1 MFIYTVKSG
10 DTLTALSSRFSI
22 PVSRIVADNAL
33 NYPNNLVV
41 GQHLIIMS
49 DSIRHVIEEGQT
61 LFSLA
66 QEFEIP
72 LDDLLA
78 ANPNVNPIALRIG
91 EVIIIPVPDNTPRR
105 PAIINGYAYPYI
117 TDNTL
122 NCSLPFL
129 TFLSPFSYS
138 ITTDGDIVPPSPSDA
153 RIVDRALNSSVM
165 PLMVVTNI
173 NEGSFSTEAL
183 SQVLA
188 SPYARENLISSIL
201 AELAEKGYHGVNL
214 DMEYISPNDKDAYNA
229 FLLELS
235 DRLHNNGYILVT
247 AVAPKL
253 RADQPGLLYESH
265 DYKVQGQ
272 AADYVIIMTYE
283 WGYTYSAQMS
293 VQPINEVRKVLLYAV
308 TEIPSQKILMGMPNY
323 GYDWILPYVRG
334 TAASSIGFTSALNLA
349 LYYHSEILFDE
360 NSQTPYFY
368 YTFNGTRHVVWFDD
382 AKSIDAKLRLI
393 DEFDLA
399 GASYW
404 TINRCF
410 IPNWEIVQNL
420 FEIVKI

>member
-1 MFIYTVKSG
+1 MFIYTVKAG
-10 DTLTALSSRFSI
+10 DDLTMLSRRFGI

-33 NYPNNLVV
+33 RYPNNLVV

-49 DSIRHVIEEGQT
+49 DTMRHVIEEGQT
-61 LFSLA
+61 LFSLS

-72 LDDLLA
+72 LDELLE
-78 ANPNVNPIALRIG
+78 ANPDVNPIALQIG
-91 EVIIIPVPDNTPRR
+91 EVVNIPLPNDTPRR
-105 PAIINGYAYPYI
+105 PAVINGYAYPYI
-117 TDNTL
+117 TESVL
-122 NCSLPFL
+122 SCSLPFL

-138 ITTDGDIVPPSPSDA
+138 ITSDGDIVPPSDDWLIQRA
-153 RIVDRALNSSVM
+153 RNSSVM

-173 NEGSFSTEAL
+173 SEGSFSTETL
-183 SQVLA
+183 SQILA
-188 SPYARENLISSIL
+188 SPYAREHLISSIL
-201 AELAEKGYHGVNL
+201 AELAAKDYHGVNL
-214 DMEYISPNDKDAYNA
+214 DMEYISPSDKEAYNA

-235 DRLHNNGYILVT
+235 ERLHSNGYILVT

-265 DYKVQGQ
+265 DYKVQGE

-283 WGYTYSAQMS
+283 WGYTYSAPMS
-293 VQPINEVRKVLLYAV
+293 VQPINEVRKVLSYAV
-308 TEIPSQKILMGMPNY
+308 TEIPSEKIIMGMPNY
-323 GYDWILPYVRG
+323 GYDWKLPYVRG

-360 NSQTPYFY
+360 TSQTPYFY
-368 YTFNGTRHVVWFDD
+368 YTYNGTRHVVWFDD

-420 FEIVKI
+420 FEVVKL